1 MCTHII
7 YVCVFV
13 CVIFLWLMNNKT
25 KLIGKRVE
33 QIQTG
38 SFDIIMCIYL
48 FIENSQTTKYKT
60 EQKIQ
65 IAYINIITEYPPMF
79 V

>member
-1 MCTHII
+1 
-7 YVCVFV
+7 
-13 CVIFLWLMNNKT
+13 MNNKT

-33 QIQTG
+33 QIRTG
-38 SFDIIMCIYL
+38 SVDIIMCIYL

-65 IAYINIITEYPPMF
+65 IAYINIITAYTYLCLSKHVPFKARPRPPSEA
-79 V
+79 

>member
-1 MCTHII
+1 MCTHIK
-7 YVCVFV
+7 YVCV
-13 CVIFLWLMNNKT
+13 CVISLCLMNNKT

-33 QIQTG
+33 QTPTG
-38 SFDIIMCIYL
+38 SLDIIMCIYL

-65 IAYINIITEYPPMF
+65 IAYINIITAYLPMF